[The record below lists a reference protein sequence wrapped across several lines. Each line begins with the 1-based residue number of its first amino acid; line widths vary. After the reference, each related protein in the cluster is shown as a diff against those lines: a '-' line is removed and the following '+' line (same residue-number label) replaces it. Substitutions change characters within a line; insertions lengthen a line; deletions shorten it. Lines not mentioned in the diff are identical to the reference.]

1 MTTTWTRAAVAV
13 VAALAAAATA
23 VVPLLA
29 VEAQAQAHDTA
40 TAAPVL
46 LRSAGA
52 STLAWRATA
61 PARIVIGRSR
71 LGRDIV
77 AVRRGSPTAGKVLL
91 VLGQMHG
98 SEPAG
103 RAVAAKVAV
112 LAPPAGLQVWI
123 VSTMNPDGSVAR
135 RRTNARGVDLN
146 RNFPYGWVR
155 AVRSIYYPG
164 PFRGSEP
171 ETRAMAVFL
180 ERLRPDLV
188 VSLHQAFNSVDVSSA
203 KTHVWAVRLA
213 TALKLRQVAVPC
225 GTGPCHGTMTSWYN
239 STYVGAA
246 ITVELPRA
254 VRPSWATYDARAI
267 LSVGALLVPPIT
279 TPTPTPTTTATASPS
294 ATASSVAS

>member
-1 MTTTWTRAAVAV
+1 MTATWTRAVVAV

-23 VVPLLA
+23 VLPLVV
-29 VEAQAQAHDTA
+29 VEAQTHDTA
-40 TAAPVL
+40 SAAPVP

-52 STLAWRATA
+52 STLAWRASA

-103 RAVAAKVAV
+103 RAVAAKVAA
-112 LAPPAGLQVWI
+112 LTPPAGLQVWI

-155 AVRSIYYPG
+155 AARSIYYPG

-171 ETRAMAVFL
+171 ETRAMAIFL

-188 VSLHQAFNSVDVSSA
+188 VSLHQAFSSVDVSSA
-203 KTHVWAVRLA
+203 KTRAWAVRLA
-213 TALKLRQVAVPC
+213 AALKLRQVAVPC

-239 STYVGAA
+239 STYVGWA
-246 ITVELPRA
+246 ITVELPRT

-279 TPTPTPTTTATASPS
+279 PPTPTPTPS
-294 ATASSVAS
+294 ATAGSATP